1 MNRPS
6 IIVRLTGS
14 PVAAIPLTL
23 GGVWLVFMW
32 TQGRAS
38 LWLALM
44 GFVLAVRTI
53 SLVRQYRRYKN
64 WRKQWESVGTFGKE
78 PARRP
83 KNWLRRATILASV
96 LFIGTIACLP
106 LVANKP
112 QLQNYLMWICF
123 LCGIFLIARFAI
135 GIVRRTVKHRHRNA
149 VKAKRD
155 AAPVSLMLSK
165 TVDSPSREMAVGSL
179 PEYAARILH
188 RQN

>member
-6 IIVRLTGS
+6 IIVRAAGS

-32 TQGRAS
+32 TQGHAS

-53 SLVRQYRRYKN
+53 SSVRQCRRYKA

-83 KNWLRRATILASV
+83 KNLLRRATILASV

-106 LVANKP
+106 QVADNP
-112 QLQNYLMWICF
+112 PLQTILISVCF
-123 LCGIFLIARFAI
+123 LCSIFLIARVVI
-135 GIVRRTVKHRHRNA
+135 GIVRRGFNPPAQERG
-149 VKAKRD
+149 D
-155 AAPVSLMLSK
+155 SK
-165 TVDSPSREMAVGSL
+165 TRCR
-179 PEYAARILH
+179 ARVLDAK
-188 RQN
+188 QNR